1 MQCCVFN
8 LGFYSKF
15 NTESSV
21 EREAVE
27 RSPPKALGAS
37 LDAAKKMQISRMLEK
52 KNSENS
58 GGEASC
64 GAGEGGKGVD

>member
-21 EREAVE
+21 EMEAAE
-27 RSPPKALGAS
+27 RSPPKALGAF
-37 LDAAKKMQISRMLEK
+37 LDASKKCKSAAMLV

-64 GAGEGGKGVD
+64 GAGEWIRG